1 MKTFSYHSP
10 KDVKEAS
17 KLASSSSMF
26 LAGGMTSIP
35 SMKLGMATYKDVID
49 LKKIKKLSG
58 IKVSSKT
65 VTIGATTKHAE
76 VASSK
81 DVQKAIP
88 ALAKLAGNIGDAQV
102 RNRGTIGG
110 SISNNDPSACYPS
123 ACMALNAVIHTNER
137 KIEANKFF
145 KGMFETALK
154 KGEIVEAVEFQIP
167 EKADYQKHPNP
178 ASRYAIVGVF
188 VAKHKDEVN
197 VAVTGAKSCVYTD
210 KDLDDLLSI
219 VLKYVEDPDD
229 AEKEIE
235 RFDTGGF
242 DAMSDYVTANLLRDK
257 DYNDWY
263 NKLHSIKEEEMDDE
277 DMDKAATSAAKQGAS
292 ISKIASKLGETT
304 SEMKSLVNKYKKAQ
318 EPEKSELMAR
328 LKELTKIKKELES
341 LL

>member
-10 KDVKEAS
+10 KDEKEAS
-17 KLASSSSMF
+17 QLVSSSSMF

-65 VTIGATTKHAE
+65 VIIGATTKHAE
-76 VASSK
+76 VAASK
-81 DVQKAIP
+81 DV
-88 ALAKLAGNIGDAQV
+88 QV

-154 KGEIVEAVEFQIP
+154 KGEIVEAVEFQTP

-197 VAVTGAKSCVYTD
+197 VAVTGAKSCVYID
-210 KDLDDLLSI
+210 KDLSKKLSSDFSSSAIEGIELDDS
-219 VLKYVEDPDD
+219 EMNSDMHAS
-229 AEKEIE
+229 AEY
-235 RFDTGGF
+235 R
-242 DAMSDYVTANLLRDK
+242 ANLV
-257 DYNDWY
+257 
-263 NKLHSIKEEEMDDE
+263 
-277 DMDKAATSAAKQGAS
+277 
-292 ISKIASKLGETT
+292 
-304 SEMKSLVNKYKKAQ
+304 SLYAKKAV
-318 EPEKSELMAR
+318 EAC
-328 LKELTKIKKELES
+328 
-341 LL
+341 

>member
-76 VASSK
+76 VAASK

-188 VAKHKDEVN
+188 VAKHKKEVN
-197 VAVTGAKSCVYTD
+197 VAVTGAKSSVYID
-210 KDLDDLLSI
+210 KDLSKKLSSDFSSSAIEGIELDDS
-219 VLKYVEDPDD
+219 EMNSDMHAS
-229 AEKEIE
+229 AEY
-235 RFDTGGF
+235 R
-242 DAMSDYVTANLLRDK
+242 ANLV
-257 DYNDWY
+257 
-263 NKLHSIKEEEMDDE
+263 
-277 DMDKAATSAAKQGAS
+277 
-292 ISKIASKLGETT
+292 
-304 SEMKSLVNKYKKAQ
+304 SLYAKKAV
-318 EPEKSELMAR
+318 EAC
-328 LKELTKIKKELES
+328 
-341 LL
+341 

>member
-1 MKTFSYHSP
+1 
-10 KDVKEAS
+10 VKEAS

-76 VASSK
+76 VAASK

-137 KIEANKFF
+137 KIDANKFF

-197 VAVTGAKSCVYTD
+197 VAVTGAKSCVYID
-210 KDLDDLLSI
+210 KDLSKKLSSDFSSSAIEGIELDDS
-219 VLKYVEDPDD
+219 EMNSDMHAS
-229 AEKEIE
+229 AEY
-235 RFDTGGF
+235 R
-242 DAMSDYVTANLLRDK
+242 ANLV
-257 DYNDWY
+257 
-263 NKLHSIKEEEMDDE
+263 
-277 DMDKAATSAAKQGAS
+277 
-292 ISKIASKLGETT
+292 
-304 SEMKSLVNKYKKAQ
+304 SLYAKKAV
-318 EPEKSELMAR
+318 EAC
-328 LKELTKIKKELES
+328 
-341 LL
+341 

>member
-81 DVQKAIP
+81 DIQKAIP

-123 ACMALNAVIHTNER
+123 ACMALNAVIHTNDR

-154 KGEIVEAVEFQIP
+154 KGEIVEAVEFEIP

-188 VAKHKDEVN
+188 VAKHKKEVN
-197 VAVTGAKSCVYTD
+197 VAVTGAKSSVYID
-210 KDLDDLLSI
+210 KDLSKKLSSDFSSSAIEGIELDDS
-219 VLKYVEDPDD
+219 EMNSDMHAS
-229 AEKEIE
+229 AEY
-235 RFDTGGF
+235 R
-242 DAMSDYVTANLLRDK
+242 ANLV
-257 DYNDWY
+257 
-263 NKLHSIKEEEMDDE
+263 
-277 DMDKAATSAAKQGAS
+277 
-292 ISKIASKLGETT
+292 
-304 SEMKSLVNKYKKAQ
+304 SLYAKKAV
-318 EPEKSELMAR
+318 EAC
-328 LKELTKIKKELES
+328 
-341 LL
+341 

>member
-17 KLASSSSMF
+17 QLASSSSMF

-65 VTIGATTKHAE
+65 VIIGATTKHAE
-76 VASSK
+76 VAASK

-137 KIEANKFF
+137 KIDANKFF

-197 VAVTGAKSCVYTD
+197 VAVTGAKSCVYID
-210 KDLDDLLSI
+210 KDLSKKLSSDFSSSAIEGIELDDS
-219 VLKYVEDPDD
+219 EMNSDMHAS
-229 AEKEIE
+229 AEY
-235 RFDTGGF
+235 R
-242 DAMSDYVTANLLRDK
+242 ANLV
-257 DYNDWY
+257 
-263 NKLHSIKEEEMDDE
+263 
-277 DMDKAATSAAKQGAS
+277 
-292 ISKIASKLGETT
+292 
-304 SEMKSLVNKYKKAQ
+304 SLYAKKAV
-318 EPEKSELMAR
+318 EAC
-328 LKELTKIKKELES
+328 
-341 LL
+341 